1 MKNPYSHLRL
11 RALGAALL
19 AAALAGCAGVKP
31 QLPETVAPPSHSVAE
46 AEARLARAAADRART
61 EAVFAADEQQCYTR
75 FMVNDCLDKAR
86 EKRREGLSGLRGIEV
101 EAQRFIRQARV
112 DERDRD
118 LAKAEAEFQAE
129 QARMAAAPPRAAG
142 PGPSPSPA
150 AKPGVARQKPA
161 RPAATLKAPGADD
174 QAGAAKAAKLNSLE
188 AADKAG
194 AAKRAANVQAFEKR
208 KRDSEQRQKEI
219 AEKKKRAVSEAEA
232 K

>member
-174 QAGAAKAAKLNSLE
+174 QAGAAK
-188 AADKAG
+188 
-194 AAKRAANVQAFEKR
+194 RAANVQAFEKR

>member
-1 MKNPYSHLRL
+1 MIILYSHLRA

-31 QLPETVAPPSHSVAE
+31 QLPEVVAPPSHSVAE
-46 AEARLARAAADRART
+46 AEARLAKAAADRART
-61 EAVFAADEQQCYTR
+61 EAAFAADERHCYTR
-75 FMVNDCLDKAR
+75 FMVNNCLDDAR

-129 QARMAAAPPRAAG
+129 QARTAAAPPAPVRAAE
-142 PGPSPSPA
+142 PRVAPAPAAATA
-150 AKPGVARQKPA
+150 AKPAVARQKPA
-161 RPAATLKAPGADD
+161 RPAAKMKTPDADD
-174 QAGAAKAAKLNSLE
+174 Q
-188 AADKAG
+188 AG

-219 AEKKKRAVSEAEA
+219 AEKKREKQAASEGAA

>member
-1 MKNPYSHLRL
+1 MIILYSHPRA

-19 AAALAGCAGVKP
+19 ALALAGCAGVKP
-31 QLPETVAPPSHSVAE
+31 QLPEVVAPPSHSVAE
-46 AEARLARAAADRART
+46 AEARLAKAGADRART
-61 EAVFAADEQQCYTR
+61 EAAFAAAERHCYTR
-75 FMVNDCLDKAR
+75 FMVNDCLDEAR

-112 DERDRD
+112 DQRDRD

-129 QARMAAAPPRAAG
+129 QARTAAAPPAPVRAAE
-142 PGPSPSPA
+142 PRVAPAAA
-150 AKPGVARQKPA
+150 AKPAVARQKPA
-161 RPAATLKAPGADD
+161 RPAAKMKTPDADD
-174 QAGAAKAAKLNSLE
+174 Q
-188 AADKAG
+188 AG

-219 AEKKKRAVSEAEA
+219 AEKKKQKAASEAEA